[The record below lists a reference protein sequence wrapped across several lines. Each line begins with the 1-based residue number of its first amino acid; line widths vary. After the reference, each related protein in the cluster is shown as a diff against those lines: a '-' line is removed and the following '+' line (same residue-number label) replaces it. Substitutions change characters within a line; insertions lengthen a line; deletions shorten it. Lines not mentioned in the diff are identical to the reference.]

1 MNDKTKPLTNLKGA
15 NESCLRLTPTCLA
28 CIVAAGLFVAGLA
41 GCINHKAAR
50 RWTCSVSM
58 ALMNYSDVYGHLPY
72 PIVREVPAAQANG
85 AGPPAGLARP
95 LYSWRVALV
104 PYLQSWHG
112 AWDSSQP
119 WNSPSNTQLMEL
131 SSFYTLDAPRVQ
143 GARESFPETRLLAIT
158 GPGTAFG
165 DGIGPPMA
173 VKDAPPATILVVE
186 TASSR
191 IPWPAPGDFD
201 IRSMPR
207 TVCSH
212 DGKGISSQHA
222 GGFHVIFADE
232 NVWLLS
238 DKVPF
243 ETLSKFFTTAD
254 AKTHDREQLLGPF
267 VLVRREKDFRALGV
281 DE

>member
-1 MNDKTKPLTNLKGA
+1 MNDKIKPLTNLKGA
-15 NESCLRLTPTCLA
+15 YESNLRPTPTCLA
-28 CIVAAGLFVAGLA
+28 CIIVAALFVAGLA
-41 GCINHKAAR
+41 GYIIQNAVDASDHKAAR
-50 RWTCSVSM
+50 GWMCSVTM
-58 ALMNYSDVYGHLPY
+58 ALMNYSDVHGHLPY

-85 AGPPAGLARP
+85 AGRPAGLARP

-131 SSFYTLDAPRVQ
+131 SSFYTLDAPGVQ

-165 DGIGPPMA
+165 DGIGPPIA
-173 VKDAPPATILVVE
+173 AKDAPPATILVVE
-186 TASSR
+186 TASSG

-207 TVCSH
+207 TVCSY

-222 GGFHVIFADE
+222 GGFHVIFADGY
-232 NVWLLS
+232 VWLLS

-243 ETLSKFFTTAD
+243 ETLSKFFATAD

-267 VLVRREKDFRALGV
+267 TLHRGP
-281 DE
+281 